1 MKDDYL
7 LLLLVYPFTISN
19 GWRLAGR
26 FSINLFMSEWCILI
40 GLDHRDTVL
49 LLVEIK
55 VLLYQLSYAIN
66 TQLKAQY

>member
-26 FSINLFMSEWCILI
+26 FSINLFMSKWCILI
-40 GLDHRDTVL
+40 GPDHKDTVL
-49 LLVEIK
+49 LLVEII
-55 VLLYQLSYAIN
+55 VLLSFAIK

>member
-26 FSINLFMSEWCILI
+26 FSINLFMSEWNTLI
-40 GLDHRDTVL
+40 GPDHRDTVL
-49 LLVEIK
+49 LLVEII
-55 VLLYQLSYAIN
+55 VLLYQLSFAIK